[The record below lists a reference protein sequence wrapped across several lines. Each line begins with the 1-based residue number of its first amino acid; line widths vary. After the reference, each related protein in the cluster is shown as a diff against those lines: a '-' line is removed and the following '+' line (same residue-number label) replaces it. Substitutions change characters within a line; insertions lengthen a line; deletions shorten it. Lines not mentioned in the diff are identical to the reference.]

1 MKKIIYNKPF
11 IILLI
16 VFVSTVFY
24 FIHEASE
31 GYEQYDIPFAF
42 ECDEK
47 TGFSIYDAIEDCD
60 SSNILSNF
68 NYQLYLEKGNYCDFK
83 SLEKDINII
92 DSIYKNYYSI
102 TLPLFYGALADTL
115 IRNNKSQLNN
125 YKPIYLINKIGWLE
139 RFSYYAECYPKNK
152 YLYAGIDEKWM
163 QTILAQLEIYLDKDE
178 KLKYASKFKTIVS
191 ICKLHG
197 KILPI
202 KLNSLEKISD
212 YLIEGR
218 YTYIWK
224 RFWENTG
231 IMIKIMLL
239 SGFLFTIYSFKIT
252 IYSLIKRDKNEK

>member
-68 NYQLYLEKGNYCDFK
+68 NYQLYLEKGNYCDFN

-115 IRNNKSQLNN
+115 IGNNKSQLKKYN
-125 YKPIYLINKIGWLE
+125 PIYLIDKLGWLE
-139 RFSYYAECYPKNK
+139 RLNYYEECSPKKK
-152 YLYAGIDEKWM
+152 YLYTGIHEKWM
-163 QTILAQLEIYLDKDE
+163 QTILNNLEIYLEEDE
-178 KLKYASKFKTIVS
+178 KLKYTSKFKLIVS
-191 ICKLHG
+191 ICRLKG

-202 KLNSLEKISD
+202 KLNSMEKISD
-212 YLIEGR
+212 YLVQGR
-218 YTYIWK
+218 YSYIWM

-231 IMIKIMLL
+231 ILFKIIVFI
-239 SGFLFTIYSFKIT
+239 STFFAIYSFQKT
-252 IYSLIKRDKNEK
+252 IYLIFKKK